1 MPDRANT
8 AITGRIAALAA
19 LAEREVPHV
28 VLEPGAFPLEAAS
41 LLHDARIGHPRVAVI
56 EGPAPG
62 QSLDVNAIR
71 WGFPYGACP
80 VVLIPHTPEQCAPLA
95 AFAAECARAA
105 QAPVVLLLEPEVSS
119 APSTM
124 HPVQQLAIKPPAVN
138 KLPLPPIELPD
149 AEREAREIAGRAAAL
164 SDASIPHH
172 FDADPGEAR
181 AEWLVVS
188 YGFAAVAAEKAVAAA
203 RADNQRVHHLRL
215 DMLWPFP
222 ESVVIRAARHGVKHL
237 VVAERNL
244 GQYAQQLRLV
254 LPEIAVIPA
263 GFATEPVRASA
274 VLARLQRSP
283 RCC

>member
-1 MPDRANT
+1 MPDRANI

-28 VLEPGAFPLEAAS
+28 VLEPGAFALEAAS

-56 EGPAPG
+56 EGPASG
-62 QSLDVNAIR
+62 HSLDVNAIR

-95 AFAAECARAA
+95 AFAAECARAT
-105 QAPVVLLLEPEVSS
+105 QAPVVLLLEPEVGN
-119 APSTM
+119 AASTM

-138 KLPLPPIELPD
+138 KQPLPPIELPD
-149 AEREAREIAGRAAAL
+149 AEREAREVAGRAAAL
-164 SDASIPHH
+164 SDTSIPHH
-172 FDADPGEAR
+172 FEPDPGEAR

-188 YGFAAVAAEKAVAAA
+188 YGRAALAAEKAVQAA

-222 ESVVIRAARHGVKHL
+222 ESVVIRAARGGVKHI
-237 VVAERNL
+237 VMAERNL

-254 LPEIAVIPA
+254 LPDVAVIPA